1 VSGTVTPPSGNAAGA
16 IGVREAPVFRAARD
30 GRHPRGLSTMRDY
43 RERLTVGELV
53 DHVAYLRGFR
63 GGQAAGPQLMIS
75 A

>member
-1 VSGTVTPPSGNAAGA
+1 
-16 IGVREAPVFRAARD
+16 
-30 GRHPRGLSTMRDY
+30 MRDY